1 MRLAF
6 LTLALLLSGQ
16 LSYGQ
21 QNYFTIEGKL
31 AAKTAYKYIYLNYES
46 TEGFKRD
53 SSLIKNGA
61 FYFKG
66 VPVYGTH
73 AYIQL
78 KGNGAMDPDDGNQFD
93 FSIEPVNF
101 KIQVDGNLNES
112 RIEGSPIDKDFQ
124 KLKRILEP
132 AYLALEKWYGRYD
145 QFKATANQ
153 DSIELN
159 KYSIE
164 YQQLEQNETD
174 LAVDYIV
181 NHPGSFPSLMTLER
195 FSRRLKLRQ
204 IESLFD
210 GLDDRIKQTSDGKEF
225 RKQID
230 RMNAVQLG
238 KTAPDFSARDPS
250 GNMVSLGS
258 TRGKYLLLDF
268 WARWCGPCRKENPYV
283 AQAYQRFKE
292 KNFEILGISLD
303 DETTKEKWLK
313 AIKEDQLTWGQ
324 VSDLKGWESNIAEL
338 DHVRGILQNFLLD
351 PNGVII
357 ATNLREE
364 ELLKKLEDI
373 LGKIIE

>member
-6 LTLALLLSGQ
+6 LALALLLSGQ

-31 AAKTAYKYIYLNYES
+31 DKKTAYKYIYLNYQS
-46 TEGFKRD
+46 SEGFKQD

-78 KGNGAMDPDDGNQFD
+78 KGNGTMDPDDGNQFD

-101 KIQVDGNLNES
+101 KIFMDENLNES

-132 AYLALEKWYGRYD
+132 AYLAREKWYERYD
-145 QFKATANQ
+145 QFKATASQ

-159 KYSIE
+159 KYRVE
-164 YQQLEQNETD
+164 YQKLEQDETD

-181 NHPGSFPSLMTLER
+181 NHPGSFPSLNTLER

-204 IESLFD
+204 IEELFD
-210 GLDDRIKQTSDGKEF
+210 SLDDRIKQTFDGKEF
-225 RKQID
+225 RRQID
-230 RMNAVQLG
+230 RMNAVQIG
-238 KTAPDFSARDPS
+238 KIAPDFSARDTT
-250 GNMVSLGS
+250 GNMVSLTS
-258 TRGKYLLLDF
+258 LKGKYLLLDF
-268 WARWCGPCRKENPYV
+268 WASWCGPCRNENPYV
-283 AQAYQRFKE
+283 VKAYQKFKA

-313 AIKEDQLTWGQ
+313 AIKEDQLTWLQ
-324 VSDLKGWESNIAEL
+324 VSDLKGWQSEIAEL
-338 DHVRGILQNFLLD
+338 YHVRGIPQNFLLD
-351 PNGVII
+351 PKGVII

-364 ELLKKLEDI
+364 ELLKTLEDI
-373 LGKIIE
+373 LWK

>member
-6 LTLALLLSGQ
+6 LALALLLSGQ

-31 AAKTAYKYIYLNYES
+31 TKKTDYKYIYLNYES
-46 TEGFKRD
+46 TAGFKQD

-66 VPVYGTH
+66 IPVYGTH

-78 KGNGAMDPDDGNQFD
+78 KDAGTADPDDGNQFD

-101 KIQVDGNLNES
+101 KIHINGNLNKS
-112 RIEGSPIDKDFQ
+112 RIEGSPIDKDLQ
-124 KLKRILEP
+124 KLNRILEP
-132 AYLALEKWYGRYD
+132 AYLAREKWYERYD
-145 QFKATANQ
+145 QFKATASQ

-164 YQQLEQNETD
+164 YKKLEQDETD
-174 LAVDYIV
+174 LAVDYII

-195 FSRRLKLRQ
+195 FSRRLKLIQ
-204 IESLFD
+204 IEELFD
-210 GLDDRIKQTSDGKEF
+210 GLDDRIKQTFDGKEF
-225 RKQID
+225 RKRID
-230 RMNAVQLG
+230 RMNAVQIG
-238 KTAPDFSARDPS
+238 RIAPDFSARDTA
-250 GNMVSLGS
+250 GNMVSLDS
-258 TRGKYLLLDF
+258 LKGKYLLLDF
-268 WARWCGPCRKENPYV
+268 WASWCGPCREENPYV
-283 AQAYQRFKE
+283 VKAYEKFKA

-313 AIKEDQLTWGQ
+313 AIKEDQLTWLQ
-324 VSDLKGWESNIAEL
+324 VSDLKGWQSEVAEL
-338 DHVRGILQNFLLD
+338 YHVRGIPQNFLLD

-364 ELLKKLEDI
+364 ELLKTLEDI
-373 LGKIIE
+373 LGK

>member
-31 AAKTAYKYIYLNYES
+31 VKKTAYKYIYLNYES
-46 TEGFKRD
+46 TAGFKQD

-66 VPVYGTH
+66 VPVCGTH
-73 AYIQL
+73 ASIQL
-78 KGNGAMDPDDGNQFD
+78 KGNGAADPDNENQFD
-93 FSIEPVNF
+93 FSIEPANF
-101 KIQVDGNLNES
+101 KIFVDENLNKS
-112 RIEGSPIDKDFQ
+112 RIEGSPIDKDLQ
-124 KLKRILEP
+124 KLERILEP
-132 AYLALEKWYGRYD
+132 AYLAREKWYERYD
-145 QFKATANQ
+145 QFKATASQ

-164 YQQLEQNETD
+164 YKKLEQDETD
-174 LAVDYIV
+174 LAVDYII

-204 IESLFD
+204 IEELFD
-210 GLDDRIKQTSDGKEF
+210 SLDDRIKQTFDGKEF

-230 RMNAVQLG
+230 RMNAVQIG
-238 KTAPDFSARDPS
+238 KIAPDFSVRDTA
-250 GNMVSLGS
+250 GNRLSLDS
-258 TRGKYLLLDF
+258 LKGKYLLLDF
-268 WARWCGPCRKENPYV
+268 WASWCGPCREENPYV
-283 AQAYQRFKE
+283 VKAYQKFKA

-313 AIKEDQLTWGQ
+313 AIKEDQLTWLQ
-324 VSDLKGWESNIAEL
+324 VSDLKGWQSEVAEL
-338 DHVRGILQNFLLD
+338 YHVRGIPQNFLLD

-364 ELLKKLEDI
+364 ELLKTLEDI
-373 LGKIIE
+373 LGK

>member
-6 LTLALLLSGQ
+6 LALALLLSGQ

-31 AAKTAYKYIYLNYES
+31 DKKTAYKYIYLNYQS
-46 TEGFKRD
+46 SEGFKQD

-78 KGNGAMDPDDGNQFD
+78 KGNGTMDPDDGNQFD

-101 KIQVDGNLNES
+101 KIFMDENLNES

-132 AYLALEKWYGRYD
+132 AYLAREKWYERYD
-145 QFKATANQ
+145 QFKATASQ

-159 KYSIE
+159 KYSVE
-164 YQQLEQNETD
+164 YQKLEQDETD

-181 NHPGSFPSLMTLER
+181 NHPGSFPSLNTLER

-204 IESLFD
+204 IEELFD
-210 GLDDRIKQTSDGKEF
+210 SLDDRIKQTFDGKEF
-225 RKQID
+225 RRQID
-230 RMNAVQLG
+230 RMNAVQIG
-238 KTAPDFSARDPS
+238 KIAPDFSARDTT
-250 GNMVSLGS
+250 GNMVSLTS
-258 TRGKYLLLDF
+258 LKGKYLLLDF
-268 WARWCGPCRKENPYV
+268 WASWCGPCRNENPYV
-283 AQAYQRFKE
+283 VKAYQKFKA

-313 AIKEDQLTWGQ
+313 AIKEDQLTWLQ
-324 VSDLKGWESNIAEL
+324 VSDLKGWQSEIAEL
-338 DHVRGILQNFLLD
+338 YHVRGIPQNFLLD
-351 PNGVII
+351 PKGVII

-364 ELLKKLEDI
+364 ELLKTLEDI
-373 LGKIIE
+373 LWK

>member
-31 AAKTAYKYIYLNYES
+31 AKKTAYKYIYLNYQS
-46 TEGFKRD
+46 TEGFKQD

-78 KGNGAMDPDDGNQFD
+78 KDAGTADPEDGNQFD

-101 KIQVDGNLNES
+101 KIQVDGNFNES

-132 AYLALEKWYGRYD
+132 AYLAREKWYERYD

-159 KYSIE
+159 KYNIE

-181 NHPGSFPSLMTLER
+181 KHPGSFPSLMTLER

-230 RMNAVQLG
+230 RMNAVQIG
-238 KTAPDFSARDPS
+238 KTAPNFSARDTS

-268 WARWCGPCRKENPYV
+268 WASWCGPCRKENLYV
-283 AQAYQRFKE
+283 VQAYQRFKE

-324 VSDLKGWESNIAEL
+324 ASDLKGWESKIAEL
-338 DHVRGILQNFLLD
+338 YHVRGIPQNFLLD

-357 ATNLREE
+357 ATNLRGE
-364 ELLKKLEDI
+364 ELLKTLEDI
-373 LGKIIE
+373 LGKITE